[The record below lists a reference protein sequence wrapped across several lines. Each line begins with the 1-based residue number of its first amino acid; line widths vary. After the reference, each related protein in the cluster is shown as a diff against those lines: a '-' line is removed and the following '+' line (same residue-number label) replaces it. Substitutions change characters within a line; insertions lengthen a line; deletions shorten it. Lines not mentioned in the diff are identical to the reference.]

1 MLVTSE
7 DIHHGK
13 PHPEPFLT
21 GAARLGLSPANCLA
35 FEDSTACLLSATQA
49 GCVVVEVLTRQSVVH
64 DIDTWKTIDNYLD
77 LRVTRKGEAD
87 FLLKIQR
94 EF

>member
-1 MLVTSE
+1 
-7 DIHHGK
+7 
-13 PHPEPFLT
+13 
-21 GAARLGLSPANCLA
+21 
-35 FEDSTACLLSATQA
+35 
-49 GCVVVEVLTRQSVVH
+49 VVVEVLTRQSVVH
-64 DIDTWKTIDNYLD
+64 DIDTWKTIDNYSD